1 MNYLDLQIASDY
13 AEIPS
18 FEQMQGWV
26 DAVLTDAAQDSEIV
40 IRVVDEAESAA
51 LNSQYRHKQGPTNVL
66 SFPFEA
72 PEGFEMDLL
81 GDLVICAPLLAQ
93 EASQQH
99 KPLLHHWAHI
109 IIHGVLHLIGYD
121 HLDDAEAEE
130 MEGLEIRILK
140 ALNIENPY
148 QEESK
153 A

>member
-1 MNYLDLQIASDY
+1 MNYLDLQIASDF

-18 FEQMQGWV
+18 LEQMQGWV